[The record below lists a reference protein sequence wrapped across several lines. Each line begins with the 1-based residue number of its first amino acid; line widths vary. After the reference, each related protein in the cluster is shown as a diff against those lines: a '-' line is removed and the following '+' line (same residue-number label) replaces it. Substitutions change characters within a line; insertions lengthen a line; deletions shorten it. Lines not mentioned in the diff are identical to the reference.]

1 MVKTL
6 ETRRLFMR
14 PVQKSDA
21 PRYQSIF
28 ANYEVIEFLDGNVIP
43 WPYPENGVVEFLN
56 FIIPKM
62 EAGETIVW
70 VLVPKGTEE
79 MIGVLHLNPHSETD
93 HRGFWLG
100 SDYWGQGYMS
110 EAVAA
115 SQDYCFDVLGM
126 PRLLLSN
133 AEPNTASARL
143 KEKSGATFLG
153 FSDEHYFAGG
163 GTYRSMKWELSAEAW
178 SENRVQF
185 LARRIREGI
194 AE

>member
-1 MVKTL
+1 MTSRNDLPTL
-6 ETRRLFMR
+6 ETFRLIMR
-14 PVQKSDA
+14 PVQMSDA

-28 ANYEVIEFLDGNVIP
+28 ADFQVIEFLDGNVIP

-56 FIIPKM
+56 FILPKM

-70 VLVPKGTEE
+70 AIVPKGTDE
-79 MIGVLHLNPHSETD
+79 MIGVLHLNPHSESD

-100 SDYWGQGYMS
+100 RDYWGHGYMS

-133 AEPNTASARL
+133 AEPNAGSARL
-143 KEKSGATFLG
+143 KEKSGAKFLW
-153 FSDEHYFAGG
+153 FQDDKFYAGG
-163 GTYRSMKWELSAEAW
+163 GTYRSMKWELTAEAW
-178 SENRVQF
+178 RENRAKF
-185 LARRIREGI
+185 FE
-194 AE
+194 EK